1 MKATPLSLK
10 KRIALEL
17 WRRQQAIVR
26 EEHPLRKLFWECTLR
41 CDLKCRHCGSDCKM
55 QPERM
60 DMPKEDFLRVLDGIA
75 KKTDPHQVFVIISG
89 GEPLMRRDIEACGRA
104 IYEKGF
110 PWGMVTNALH
120 LTPQRW
126 IGLQQAGIRSMAISL
141 DGLEEEHNW
150 MRGND
155 QSFKMVSRALDM
167 LVAKGDF
174 LFDVVTCVN
183 RRNYQKLDEIKEF
196 LIGKGVKRW
205 RVFTVFPV
213 GRAALDPDMRLT
225 NEEFRGVFDY
235 IRKTREEGRIR
246 VDYGCEGFLGN
257 YEGEVRHRLFSCQAG
272 VTVGSVMADGSIAA
286 CASIRADYNQG
297 NIYEDDF
304 MDVWENRYHPYRH
317 RDLAVDAGAG
327 GALYSFGLVRWR
339 RVFIKRSVKIW
350 KFQKNYL
357 YLHHETYREQI
368 EWVVFRI
375 YTKQLLQR
383 DLLRQPFNS

>member
-257 YEGEVRHRLFSCQAG
+257 YEGEVRNRFFSCQAG
-272 VTVGSVMADGSIAA
+272 VSVGSVMADGSIAA
-286 CASIRADYNQG
+286 CASIRSDYNQG

-304 MDVWENRYHPYRH
+304 MDVWENRYAPYRNREWMRKGECKDCSYFRYCQGNGMH
-317 RDLAVDAGAG
+317 LRDGEGNL
-327 GALYSFGLVRWR
+327 LLCHLKR
-339 RVFIKRSVKIW
+339 IK
-350 KFQKNYL
+350 
-357 YLHHETYREQI
+357 EAE
-368 EWVVFRI
+368 
-375 YTKQLLQR
+375 
-383 DLLRQPFNS
+383 